1 MENLSALRAG
11 PVEKI
16 RSRGRTMEEVET
28 IYHRHVGTVYG
39 VCFALMGNRSDA
51 EDAVQ
56 AVFVKLM
63 KDQTPFSDSEHEKA
77 WLITTAR
84 NHCRD
89 MHRQWWRRKT
99 TGLSEQS
106 SAASSA
112 AYEPGILAAALMAL
126 PPNQRILLYL
136 HYYEG
141 YKLSEIAAMLRL
153 NLNTVKTR
161 IRCARQRLRLELEED
176 SDDEERT

>member
-1 MENLSALRAG
+1 
-11 PVEKI
+11 
-16 RSRGRTMEEVET
+16 MEEVET

-63 KDQTPFSDSEHEKA
+63 KDRTPFSDSEHEKA

-89 MHRQWWRRKT
+89 MHRQWWRPEDDRAF
-99 TGLSEQS
+99 G
-106 SAASSA
+106 AS
-112 AYEPGILAAALMAL
+112 
-126 PPNQRILLYL
+126 QR
-136 HYYEG
+136 G
-141 YKLSEIAAMLRL
+141 FQRRL
-153 NLNTVKTR
+153 
-161 IRCARQRLRLELEED
+161 
-176 SDDEERT
+176 